1 MVKDGELKDD
11 VLKDDE
17 LKDDELNDEQI
28 YNDFISE
35 VQRNVFLRI
44 GQTLITEFEPK
55 SNIYIKTY
63 EESKFEYLAKIDNKL
78 DALFYKQEKISEQIN
93 VLTLENKNTLDNIT
107 VYEEQLHC
115 KNIFTILKI
124 YSKREYLQLQLDND
138 KTKYIATFGIII
150 KLHEDILEI
159 DEQIKNIKL
168 LKHQIVETI

>member
-1 MVKDGELKDD
+1 MV
-11 VLKDDE
+11 KDDE
-17 LKDDELNDEQI
+17 LKDDELNDDEL

-35 VQRNVFLRI
+35 VQRNVFLRV

-55 SNIYIKTY
+55 SNIHIKTY
-63 EESKFEYLAKIDNKL
+63 EESKFDYLAKIDNKL
-78 DALFYKQEKISEQIN
+78 DALFYKQEKILEQIN

-168 LKHQIVETI
+168 LKQQIVEIL

>member
-1 MVKDGELKDD
+1 MANDESNDESN
-11 VLKDDE
+11 DE
-17 LKDDELNDEQI
+17 L

-35 VQRNVFLRI
+35 VQRNVFLRV
-44 GQTLITEFEPK
+44 GQTLINEFEPK

-78 DALFYKQEKISEQIN
+78 DALFYKQEKILEQIN

-115 KNIFTILKI
+115 KNIFTMIKI
-124 YSKREYLQLQLDND
+124 YSKREYLQMQLDND
-138 KTKYIATFGIII
+138 KTKYITTFGIIT

-159 DEQIKNIKL
+159 DEQIKNTKL
-168 LKHQIVETI
+168 LKQCK